1 LRQCNTRNTNLI
13 GTQRSQGTI
22 YENPFLGQIR
32 SRSLGSTAGLVDFNV
47 GAVRARPKGTQQ
59 GHPTCE
65 E

>member
-13 GTQRSQGTI
+13 GTQRSQGAI
-22 YENPFLGQIR
+22 YENPFLDQVR
-32 SRSLGSTAGLVDFNV
+32 SVRSAPRPGLFNV
-47 GAVRARPKGTQQ
+47 SAVKARPKGTQQ